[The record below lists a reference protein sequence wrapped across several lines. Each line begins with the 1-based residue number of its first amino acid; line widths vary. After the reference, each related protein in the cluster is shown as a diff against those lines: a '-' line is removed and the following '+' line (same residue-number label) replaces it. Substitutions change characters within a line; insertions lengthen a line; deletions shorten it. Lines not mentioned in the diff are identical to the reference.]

1 MSKFIPIFKSWVP
14 DWLIK
19 VILFIVLLPSMVLFF
34 LPLSNVNAAAGH
46 YGCEPYDIQFAVVL
60 FYVGYTSFFSLERRF
75 FQFLATKEYF
85 FIITFVQLLTSYI
98 CFASQDLVFL
108 FICRFIQ
115 GMAFTC
121 TVNISLAL
129 IFSRLK
135 TERAREVGYSIFFG
149 LLICMIPLDNFIT
162 AELIDSFNFNTLYK
176 IAIFSY
182 APSLV
187 LLAIVMN
194 NVRLNV
200 KFPLYQ
206 LDWASFVL
214 YAAFLGMI
222 GYACVYGQE
231 YYWLED
237 KRILFSLTA
246 GGVLLLICLLRQWR
260 LKRPYFELSAFR
272 YRNFVLG
279 AIILFI
285 FYICRF
291 ASGLTSTYFVS
302 VLGLDPIHLSYI
314 NLYNISG
321 IVVGVIFS
329 CILVL
334 QHRPIRLILISGF
347 VLLFIYHNWMFFLFN
362 TQANE
367 SEFIIPLVIQGL
379 GAGMLM
385 TPTIVF
391 AISAVPFRLGATA
404 AGVCLFVRCL
414 GFIVS
419 IALINFFELFSKS
432 KHYNTFQDQFSR
444 INPVAGQTIMKHS
457 KALVAKGIHTG
468 QAEKIANRLLVK
480 SINTQGQIRFAMDY
494 YQVISLL
501 LFCTILLIALF
512 PYINR
517 TILNLRADQPAPF

>member
-1 MSKFIPIFKSWVP
+1 MSKVIPIFRSWVP

-19 VILFIVLLPSMVLFF
+19 VVLFIVLLPSLVLFF
-34 LPLSNVNAAAGH
+34 LPLSNINAAAGY

-75 FQFLATKEYF
+75 FQYLATKEYF
-85 FIITFVQLLTSYI
+85 FIITFIQLLTSYI
-98 CFASQDLVFL
+98 CYVSQSLAFL
-108 FICRFIQ
+108 FICRFLQ

-129 IFSRLK
+129 IFSRLR

-149 LLICMIPLDNFIT
+149 LLICMIPFDNFIT

-176 IAIFSY
+176 AAIFSY

-187 LLAIVMN
+187 LLGIVMN

-214 YAAFLGMI
+214 YAAFLGTI

-237 KRILFSLTA
+237 KRIVFSLSVGA
-246 GGVLLLICLLRQWR
+246 GLLSLCLLRQWR
-260 LKRPYFELSAFR
+260 LKRPYFELGAFR

-279 AIILFI
+279 AIVLFI

-291 ASGLTSTYFVS
+291 ASGLTSTYFVT

-321 IVVGVIFS
+321 IIVGVIFS
-329 CILVL
+329 CVLVL
-334 QHRPIRLILISGF
+334 QHRPTRLILISGF
-347 VLLFIYHNWMFFLFN
+347 LLLFIYHNWMFFLFN

-414 GFIVS
+414 GFMVS

-432 KHYNTFQDQFSR
+432 KHYNTFQEQLSR
-444 INPVAGQTIMKHS
+444 INPVAGQTIMKHT
-457 KALVAKGIHTG
+457 KALLSKGIPAG
-468 QAEKIANRLLVK
+468 QASKIADRLVVR

-494 YQVISLL
+494 YQGISLL
-501 LFCTILLIALF
+501 LFFTIILIALF
-512 PYINR
+512 PYINK